1 MDACRGEGLFQT
13 PGLGDVNKAN
23 CKPISSHR
31 SLLRFNLSYFMNSEI
46 GIRHPGND
54 VPAYDLG

>member
-1 MDACRGEGLFQT
+1 MWECGAKTLWEMRGRRELIYNMDPCQGEGLFQT

-31 SLLRFNLSYFMNSEI
+31 SLLRLT
-46 GIRHPGND
+46 
-54 VPAYDLG
+54 